1 MRLASKQKKIF
12 AALHH
17 LAVVGVVALIVFG
30 TYTAAAG
37 PTGRFDRRAQALR
50 ARLATATPTDQV
62 QITVVLREPEARGS
76 RAERRGR
83 VRDKQNSTLARLTRS
98 KFTLKNRY
106 RWLSGF
112 SGWADAETIA
122 MLNADPNVL
131 RVDVD
136 RVAYVAGSEGTA
148 LVGADTVQALGVT
161 GSGVAIAM
169 LDTGIDS
176 DHPNLSASLVAEAC
190 FCDDQP
196 GPAGCCPDGTDN
208 QTGPGSAEDDQGH
221 GTGTTGVIVSSSG
234 SHLGVAPGAD
244 IVALKVL
251 DANGTGLFSDIA
263 DALDW
268 VIDNH
273 ETYGIKVVNL
283 SLSDGGEYNNA
294 AASPCSGTNTGNAI
308 ADLKTLGISVYT
320 ASGNEG
326 HDSGISF
333 PACVPDAISVG
344 GVYDASFPSV
354 NWSNPSGTTLCT
366 DTPAPVDSFVCH
378 SNSGALLDLLA
389 PDYLTST
396 TGMGGGTAHFG
407 GTSIASPYAAGQ
419 AALLLEAVP
428 TLTPDEIVSW
438 LKFFAPQVTNP
449 DNGLSFSRTRVDVA
463 VQFLLAVCGNG
474 IMEVGESCDDG
485 NTVSGDCCD
494 SACSFEI
501 SGSSCDDLDMCTTTD
516 TCDGAG
522 MCVGSGALS
531 CDDLNAC
538 TNDSCIPATGCDFAP
553 NTAACD
559 DSNACTNGDI
569 CSGGSCVPGAP
580 IVCDDANLCTNDSC
594 IPATGCDFASNTAAC
609 DDSDACTNGDV
620 CAAGSCVSGS
630 MLDCDDADACTA
642 DACDEVTGCSNS
654 PIVGCSGA
662 PLVPSFS
669 RLGFVLL
676 IGLLAFT
683 SVVVIRMNPAAR
695 PGR

>member
-1 MRLASKQKKIF
+1 MRLANKQQKIV

-17 LAVVGVVALIVFG
+17 LAVVGVVGLIVFG

-50 ARLATATPTDQV
+50 ARLATAAPTDEV

-76 RAERRGR
+76 RAQRRGR
-83 VRDKQNSTLARLTRS
+83 VRAKQNSTLARLTRS

-131 RVDVD
+131 RVDID
-136 RVAYVAGSEGTA
+136 RVAYMAASEGTA

-176 DHPNLSASLVAEAC
+176 DHPNLSSSLVAEAC

-196 GPAGCCPDGTDN
+196 GPAGCCPDGSDN

-234 SHLGVAPGAD
+234 SHLGIAPGAD

-283 SLSDGGEYNNA
+283 SLSDGAEYNNA
-294 AASPCSGTNTGNAI
+294 AASPCSGTNTANAI

-344 GVYDASFPSV
+344 GVYDASFPAV
-354 NWSNPSGTTLCT
+354 NWSTPGGTTLCT

-396 TGMGGGTAHFG
+396 TGIGGGTAHFG

-449 DNGLSFSRTRVDVA
+449 DNGLSFSRTRVDIA

-474 IMEVGESCDDG
+474 TMEVGEGCDDG

-494 SACSFEI
+494 SACFFET
-501 SGSSCDDLDMCTTTD
+501 SGSSCDDVDMCTTTD

-553 NTAACD
+553 NTDPCD
-559 DSNACTNGDI
+559 DSDACTNGDI
-569 CSGGSCVPGAP
+569 CAAGSCVPGAP
-580 IVCDDANLCTNDSC
+580 IVCDDTNLCTNDSC
-594 IPATGCDFASNTAAC
+594 IPATGCDFAPNTAAC
-609 DDSDACTNGDV
+609 DDSDACTDGDV

-630 MLDCDDADACTA
+630 MLDCDDADVCTA

-654 PIVGCSGA
+654 PIVGCSGP
-662 PLVPSFS
+662 PLVPSFGP
-669 RLGFVLL
+669 LGFVLL

>member
-37 PTGRFDRRAQALR
+37 PTGRFDRRAHALR
-50 ARLATATPTDQV
+50 ARLATAAPTDEV

-176 DHPNLSASLVAEAC
+176 DHPNLSSSLVAEAC

-234 SHLGVAPGAD
+234 SHLGIAPGAD

-268 VIDNH
+268 VIGNH

-396 TGMGGGTAHFG
+396 TGMGGGTGHFG

-501 SGSSCDDLDMCTTTD
+501 SGSSCDDVDMCTTTD

-569 CSGGSCVPGAP
+569 CAAGSCVPGAP

-609 DDSDACTNGDV
+609 DDSDACTNGDI

-662 PLVPSFS
+662 PLVPSFGP
-669 RLGFVLL
+669 LGFVLL